1 MRERNKQQG
10 KKKPKLQP
18 KAKVKYRN
26 FKSNYSRLEDDDL
39 DLNFKQQ
46 RKQRFND
53 EDNLEGDSSKP
64 SKNRQRSQ
72 IDFGFED
79 DDDFEY

>member
-26 FKSNYSRLEDDDL
+26 FKSNYSRLEDDEL
-39 DLNFKQQ
+39 NVNFKQQ

-53 EDNLEGDSSKP
+53 EDNLEDASSKP
-64 SKNRQRSQ
+64 PKNRQRSH
-72 IDFGFED
+72 IDFEFED

>member
-26 FKSNYSRLEDDDL
+26 FKSNYSRFEEDEL
-39 DLNFKQQ
+39 DINFKQQ

-53 EDNLEGDSSKP
+53 EDNLEDVSSKSP
-64 SKNRQRSQ
+64 KNRQRSK
-72 IDFGFED
+72 INFEFED